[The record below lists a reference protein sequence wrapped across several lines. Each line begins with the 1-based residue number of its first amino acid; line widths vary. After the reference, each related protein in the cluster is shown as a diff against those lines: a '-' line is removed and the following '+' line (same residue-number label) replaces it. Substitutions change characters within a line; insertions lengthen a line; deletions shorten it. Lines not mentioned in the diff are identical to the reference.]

1 MTSNAGSTRIVVATR
16 TTADAVVLSFGGAPT
31 AQAHR
36 ISIIPPFQQFVN
48 RQFQQ
53 KLNSY
58 FSRICAILPIDNCV
72 NVCYNSITK

>member
-16 TTADAVVLSFGGAPT
+16 TIADAVVLFFSGAPT

-48 RQFQQ
+48 RQNEQNNCQ
-53 KLNSY
+53 EK
-58 FSRICAILPIDNCV
+58 SRICALLPVDF
-72 NVCYNSITK
+72 